1 MRRATKARV
10 VYWTSMAISI
20 VVPLITALCVFPF
33 WKGESSGKQ
42 VTGMIFIV
50 ILICAVPLFKHI
62 RIKLRSP
69 SAFAMWAVIFGALAA
84 LNTVIDQLMDVAL
97 AGTISNAV
105 GSVMFYIAK
114 RLSVETMNEDR
125 ENNSNG

>member
-1 MRRATKARV
+1 MKRATDARV
-10 VYWTSMAISI
+10 VYWSGMAISI
-20 VVPLITALCVFPF
+20 VVPLVTALCVFPF
-33 WKGESSGKQ
+33 WKGSGKQ
-42 VTGMIFIV
+42 ITGMIFIM